1 MTEVGVKQGNVD
13 EVLCIRSCIKAQ
25 NSNLREKLPDRES
38 VERRFWEG
46 RGCRNVEG

>member
-1 MTEVGVKQGNVD
+1 MKQGDID
-13 EVLCIRSCIKAQ
+13 EVFSIISCIKAKYSRAQ
-25 NSNLREKLPDRES
+25 KSNLREKSPDRES